1 MSDDANSTL
10 AGVDAASRLYQ
21 QHANIRKAPRASL
34 KTRTALIVQ
43 QRGITKKQLEKFYC
57 LRGKR
62 FDYVAFAKNQKV
74 SLDWLIDGTLA
85 LHPRV
90 PAPPREKKLAR
101 QKTAPTV
108 EEFLRLVAQLPPE
121 DQPAILARMRQ
132 LANRVTS

>member
-1 MSDDANSTL
+1 MSKADDTNSTL
-10 AGVDAASRLYQ
+10 AGVDAAHRIFQ
-21 QHANIRKAPRASL
+21 RHVNIRKAPRASL
-34 KTRTALIVQ
+34 KTRVALIVQ

-90 PAPPREKKLAR
+90 PAPPREKKQPR

-121 DQPAILARMRQ
+121 DYPALLAQMRH
-132 LANRVTS
+132 LANA

>member
-1 MSDDANSTL
+1 
-10 AGVDAASRLYQ
+10 
-21 QHANIRKAPRASL
+21 
-34 KTRTALIVQ
+34 VQ

-90 PAPPREKKLAR
+90 PAPPREKKLALTINVYSDILRVPAPPREKKQPR
-101 QKTAPTV
+101 QKTAPTA

-121 DQPAILARMRQ
+121 DRPWLLAQMRQ

>member
-1 MSDDANSTL
+1 MTKADDNNITL
-10 AGVDAASRLYQ
+10 AAGDPIRHRYR
-21 QHANIRKAPRASL
+21 NIIKAPRAGL
-34 KTRTALIVQ
+34 KTRTALIVH

-57 LRGKR
+57 LHGKR
-62 FDYVAFAKNQKV
+62 FDYIAFAKNQKV

-90 PAPPREKKLAR
+90 PAPPREKQQPR

-121 DQPAILARMRQ
+121 DYPALLAQMRH
-132 LANRVTS
+132 LANA